1 MAAKIGQRANY
12 RGLSLLWMR
21 VLLGRDEPKSASA
34 AAMAERYREQMHVVP
49 EIGDVLFYD
58 ASPAGDVALCVGI
71 DQGRV
76 HVLCL
81 DGYGRPVV
89 RQHYAGAEGY
99 VGAMRWPER

>member
-1 MAAKIGQRANY
+1 MAKIGTRANF
-12 RGLSLLWMR
+12 RGVSLLWMR
-21 VLLGRDEPKSASA
+21 VLLGKDGPRFSSAR
-34 AAMAERYREQMHVVP
+34 AMTVHYKDYMHDVP

-71 DQGRV
+71 DQGRTY
-76 HVLCL
+76 VLSL

-99 VGAMRWPER
+99 VGAMRWPE

>member
-1 MAAKIGQRANY
+1 MAKIGTRANF
-12 RGLSLLWMR
+12 RGVSLLWMR
-21 VLLGRDEPKSASA
+21 VLLGKDGPRFTSAR
-34 AAMAERYREQMHVVP
+34 AMAEKYKDAMHATP

-71 DQGRV
+71 DQGRTY
-76 HVLCL
+76 VLSL

-99 VGAMRWPER
+99 VGAMRWPEK